1 MKATGMVRRLDDLGR
16 LCLPAELRRALGI
29 SKRDCVEFYAD
40 GDRLVVKKYDVAGDL
55 EQILDNAERGI
66 REQEAVASETAAA
79 LLAKMEEMKAIVAK
93 KREREEMQDHG

>member
-16 LCLPAELRRALGI
+16 LCIPVELRRALKI

-40 GDRLVVKKYDVAGDL
+40 GDRLIVKKHDAAGDL

-66 REQEAVASETAAA
+66 RDQEIVAPETVAA
-79 LLAKMEEMKAIVAK
+79 LLAKMEEMKAIVAEE
-93 KREREEMQDHG
+93 RERKEMQDRE